1 MRILLVFSL
10 LLWPSLLL
18 ADTSVW
24 KVSKNDQSLYIGGT
38 LHVLAASDYP
48 LPDSFT
54 EAYDAAQT
62 LVFET
67 DLAAL
72 ATPDFQM
79 SMLGALTYN
88 DGNNLKTSLKA
99 DTFKRLQAYCQA
111 RGLPLDNFLRFK
123 PALLTIT
130 LTMVELQRLG
140 ISSAGVD
147 KYFHSQGSKDGKVIG
162 QLETKEQQLQF
173 LSSMGE
179 GQEDQ
184 LILSTLDD
192 MDILAEM
199 MSTMKTAWRQG
210 DSEQLLR
217 TAIAPMKADYPQVY
231 KDLLVSRNDSWMPQI
246 TAMIDTP
253 ETEFILVGALH
264 LIGSDGII
272 ERLAADGYKIEQ
284 L

>member
-1 MRILLVFSL
+1 MRL
-10 LLWPSLLL
+10 LLAFTLLFSPLLSL

-38 LHVLAASDYP
+38 LHVLAESDYP

-54 EAYDAAQT
+54 QAYEDAQT

-79 SMLGALTYN
+79 SMLGALTYA
-88 DGNNLKTSLKA
+88 DGNNLKSSLKP
-99 DTFKRLQAYCQA
+99 DTFTRLQSYCQV

-147 KYFHSQGSKDGKVIG
+147 EHFHKLGAKDGKAVG
-162 QLETKEQQLQF
+162 QLESTEQQLQF

-199 MSTMKTAWRQG
+199 MSTMKTAWRKG
-210 DSEQLLR
+210 DSDKLLH
-217 TAIAPMKADYPQVY
+217 TAITPMKADYPELY
-231 KDLLVSRNDSWMPQI
+231 KDLLVSRNDNWIPQI
-246 TAMIDTP
+246 KAMFETP
-253 ETEFILVGALH
+253 ETEFILVGTLH
-264 LIGSDGII
+264 LIGDDGII
-272 ERLAADGYKIEQ
+272 ERLAADGYDVEQ